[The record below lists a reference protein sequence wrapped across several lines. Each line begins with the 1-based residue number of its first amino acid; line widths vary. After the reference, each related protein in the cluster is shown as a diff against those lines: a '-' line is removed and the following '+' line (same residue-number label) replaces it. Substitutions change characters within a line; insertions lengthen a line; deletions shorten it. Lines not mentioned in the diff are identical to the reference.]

1 MKNFANQYGYTDITP
16 YEVVRVVSDKTLE
29 VRRMNCEKDESLELD
44 FVVGGFSSICTNNS
58 QQKWHITSDEDEKI
72 IRIRYSKAKNVWRDK
87 GGNKF
92 QLSDTPSKFY
102 DYNF

>member
-1 MKNFANQYGYTDITP
+1 MKNFANQYGYTDIAP

-29 VRRMNCEKDESLELD
+29 VRRMDCEKDESVKLD
-44 FVVGGFSSICTNNS
+44 FIVGGFSNTCTNNS
-58 QQKWHITSDEDEKI
+58 EQKWLIMKNEDEKI
-72 IRIRYSKAKNVWRDK
+72 IRIRYSKANNVWRDK

-92 QLSDTPSKFY
+92 KLSDKPTKFY